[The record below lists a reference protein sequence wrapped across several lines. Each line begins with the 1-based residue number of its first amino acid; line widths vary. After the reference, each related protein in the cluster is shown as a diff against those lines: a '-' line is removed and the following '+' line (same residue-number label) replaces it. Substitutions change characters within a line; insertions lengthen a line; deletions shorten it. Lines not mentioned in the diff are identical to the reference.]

1 MAPDSTVPSPTEA
14 DIDRAYQQNRGR
26 FTSDAR
32 VQLEVLVQPKQTG
45 EEEKK
50 AARDLAMSL
59 VKRARG
65 GEDFAALCK
74 DYSEGPNADK
84 GGVVERYFQPSE
96 FGPEMGPKLAA
107 MNPGEISDP
116 FPDGTRYVAVK
127 VLEKTPATPPAAPAL
142 KIAQLVIKVR
152 PNDSTVND
160 QYEQLKKLRDRAA
173 RIGLGRAAAERGLAT
188 SRTEWFDMNG
198 SPQALYGIPEAGD
211 WGLTAKLNEVS
222 PVYVGVDELGI
233 VQVAAQRPAGV
244 TPKEDIVDPLR
255 QLARMDERVTKSKP
269 MSDALAAALA
279 GGKTLEA
286 AAKSVGLTAAK
297 VDGLTRQRP
306 DPRLS
311 GAPEFVGALFG
322 VTPGKVV
329 GPVRGINGWYFG
341 RLDQLAPADTA
352 SYSKLKGAVTTDLL
366 QRRQQEFMV
375 GYLSDVRRRTKVE
388 DHRASLQGN

>member
-1 MAPDSTVPSPTEA
+1 
-14 DIDRAYQQNRGR
+14 
-26 FTSDAR
+26 
-32 VQLEVLVQPKQTG
+32 
-45 EEEKK
+45 
-50 AARDLAMSL
+50 
-59 VKRARG
+59 
-65 GEDFAALCK
+65 
-74 DYSEGPNADK
+74 
-84 GGVVERYFQPSE
+84 
-96 FGPEMGPKLAA
+96 
-107 MNPGEISDP
+107 
-116 FPDGTRYVAVK
+116 
-127 VLEKTPATPPAAPAL
+127 
-142 KIAQLVIKVR
+142 
-152 PNDSTVND
+152 
-160 QYEQLKKLRDRAA
+160 
-173 RIGLGRAAAERGLAT
+173 
-188 SRTEWFDMNG
+188 
-198 SPQALYGIPEAGD
+198 
-211 WGLTAKLNEVS
+211 
-222 PVYVGVDELGI
+222 
-233 VQVAAQRPAGV
+233 V